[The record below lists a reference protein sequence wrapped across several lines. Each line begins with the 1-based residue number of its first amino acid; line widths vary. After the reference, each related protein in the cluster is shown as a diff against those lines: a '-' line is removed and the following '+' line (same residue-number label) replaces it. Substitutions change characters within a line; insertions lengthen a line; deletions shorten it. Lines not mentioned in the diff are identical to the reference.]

1 MALFGLFGNKKK
13 GFASP
18 WLQLTVVYVATRQD
32 LTADQAYLLRGKV
45 LSAGSIQFD
54 FFEPASFQL
63 FFAGNAAGLQKAQAL
78 ADAMQQVAR
87 DNGIVGIGI
96 SVQQGECLAE
106 RSESGRFV
114 ARPVGPVLA
123 QTMREA
129 TSRAE
134 AAAAGLSGPT

>member
-45 LSAGSIQFD
+45 LAAGSIQFD

-78 ADAMQQVAR
+78 ADALQQVAR

-106 RSESGRFV
+106 RSE
-114 ARPVGPVLA
+114 
-123 QTMREA
+123 
-129 TSRAE
+129 
-134 AAAAGLSGPT
+134 